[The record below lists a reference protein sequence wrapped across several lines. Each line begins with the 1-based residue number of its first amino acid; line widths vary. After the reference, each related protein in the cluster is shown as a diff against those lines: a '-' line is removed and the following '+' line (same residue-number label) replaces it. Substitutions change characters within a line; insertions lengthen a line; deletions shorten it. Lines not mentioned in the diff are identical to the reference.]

1 MVVGAYV
8 RSVEEGSCA
17 ETAGI
22 QVGDIITQVNNQ
34 DITTYE
40 ELIDAKNALRAG
52 DEMLLTVFREG
63 TYLTITVTLD
73 EEVPQSAAGSA
84 DDGQSS
90 QNGNEYSHGYN
101 NPYGYY
107 SPFGGNDPY
116 SFFFGQGGW

>member
-1 MVVGAYV
+1 M
-8 RSVEEGSCA
+8 
-17 ETAGI
+17 
-22 QVGDIITQVNNQ
+22 GDIITQVNNQ

-52 DEMLLTVFREG
+52 DEMILTVFREG

-73 EEVPQSAAGSA
+73 EEVPESAAGTA
-84 DDGQSS
+84 DDGQ
-90 QNGNEYSHGYN
+90 NGNSYSYDHS

-107 SPFGGNDPY
+107 SPFSGNDPY

>member
-1 MVVGAYV
+1 M
-8 RSVEEGSCA
+8 
-17 ETAGI
+17 
-22 QVGDIITQVNNQ
+22 GDIITQVNNQ